1 VIVGKPRRDACG
13 RVVFRNRRL
22 PRERQK
28 SVPSTI
34 PAAAE
39 ASPRDL
45 ASLRPDDLEVR
56 IARQQFPLGVIA
68 GSLALVLRTG
78 TRLQRVAD
86 VLSMHWKWCGLNFTA
101 ASYYS
106 VRLWLLRLGLYQ
118 LNRPKTQADDWMW
131 IIDHTMQLGER
142 KCLIIVGIRQSAW
155 NAQDRPLDHKDV
167 ELIDLVPV
175 SESNGKVVYRQLQA
189 AAAKTGV
196 PRAITSDCGSDLH
209 AGIGLFRKAHKNTAW
224 LYDIKHKTACLLKHA
239 LERDA
244 SWSGFIQKAHR
255 FKQQVSLT
263 PLAAL
268 APPQQRSKARYMN
281 VDVLVD
287 WAQESLLRLDCP
299 KAMRKAGLN
308 ARRVAE
314 KLGWLRKFAP
324 QVRRWGEMLAVI
336 GKTENYVRHQG
347 IHAKAAEEL
356 AAMLPTSTIPA
367 VQRLRKQ
374 LLEFMAVESQQAKEG
389 ERLLGSSEVLESIIG
404 KFKHVAGERGQHG
417 MTGMVLS
424 IGALVGNLAVP
435 TVQDAMT
442 EVTTNEVWNWCR
454 SHLGATVQSVRQRI
468 RQALHPEQKQ
478 KTLRLET
485 G

>member
-1 VIVGKPRRDACG
+1 VA
-13 RVVFRNRRL
+13 
-22 PRERQK
+22 
-28 SVPSTI
+28 
-34 PAAAE
+34 
-39 ASPRDL
+39 
-45 ASLRPDDLEVR
+45 LRPDDLEVP

-78 TRLQRVAD
+78 TRLQRVAE
-86 VLSMHWKWCGLNFTA
+86 VLAMHWNWCGLAVTT

-106 VRLWLLRLGLYQ
+106 VRLWLMRLGLYQ
-118 LNRPKTQADDWMW
+118 LSRPKVQADDWMW
-131 IIDHTMQLGER
+131 IMDHTMQLGER
-142 KCLIIVGIRQSAW
+142 KCLIVVGIRQSAW
-155 NAQDRPLDHKDV
+155 KAQDRVLGHEDV

-175 SESNGKVVYRQLQA
+175 TESNGKVVYRQLQA
-189 AAAKTGV
+189 AVAKTGV
-196 PRAITSDCGSDLH
+196 PRAIVSDGGSDLH
-209 AGIGLFRKAHKNTAW
+209 AGIERFSQAHPGTAW

-239 LERDA
+239 LEQDA
-244 SWSGFIQKAHR
+244 SWQTFLTKVHR

-287 WAQESLLRLDCP
+287 WAQESLLALDRP
-299 KAMRKAGLN
+299 QALRKAGLKV
-308 ARRVAE
+308 RRVEE

-324 QVRRWGEMLAVI
+324 QVRRWREMLSVI
-336 GKTENYVRHQG
+336 GAAEHYVRHEG
-347 IHAKAAEEL
+347 LHAQAAEEL
-356 AAMLPTSTIPA
+356 AAVLPKSAIPA

-374 LLEFMAVESQQAKEG
+374 LLEFIAIEGRQAREG

-417 MTGMVLS
+417 LTGMVLS
-424 IGALVGNLAVP
+424 IGALVGNLAVE
-435 TVQDAMT
+435 TVQAAMT
-442 EVTTNEVWNWCR
+442 EITTTEVWDWCR

-468 RQALHPEQKQ
+468 RQALHPEQNK
-478 KTLRLET
+478 KTLRLES

>member
-1 VIVGKPRRDACG
+1 M
-13 RVVFRNRRL
+13 
-22 PRERQK
+22 
-28 SVPSTI
+28 
-34 PAAAE
+34 
-39 ASPRDL
+39 
-45 ASLRPDDLEVR
+45 ASLGPDDLEVR
-56 IARQQFPLGVIA
+56 IARHQFPLGVVA

-86 VLSMHWKWCGLNFTA
+86 VLSMHWSWCSLDVTV

-118 LNRPKTQADDWMW
+118 LCRPKAQADDWMW
-131 IIDHTMQLGER
+131 IMDHTMQLGER

-155 NAQDRPLDHKDV
+155 NAQDRLLGHEDV

-175 SESNGKVVYRQLQA
+175 TESNGKVVYRQLKA
-189 AAAKTGV
+189 AAVKTGV
-196 PRAITSDCGSDLH
+196 PRAIISDHGGDLH
-209 AGIGLFRKAHKNTAW
+209 AGIERFRKAHPTTAW

-239 LERDA
+239 LEHDA
-244 SWSGFIQKAHR
+244 SWQVFGEKVHR

-287 WAQESLLRLDCP
+287 WARESLLTLDHP
-299 KAMRKAGLN
+299 KAIRKAGLN
-308 ARRVAE
+308 MRRVEE

-324 QVRRWGEMLAVI
+324 QVRRWREMLAVI
-336 GKTENYVRHQG
+336 GAAEHYVRHEG

-356 AAMLPTSTIPA
+356 AAVLPKSTIPA

-374 LLEFMAVESQQAKEG
+374 LLEFIAVESQQARED

-417 MTGMVLS
+417 LTGMVLS
-424 IGALVGNLAVP
+424 IGALVGKQAVA
-435 TVQDAMT
+435 TVQTAMT
-442 EVTTNEVWNWCR
+442 EITTNEVWNWCR

-468 RQALHPEQKQ
+468 RHAIHPEQKQ
-478 KTLRLET
+478 KILRLES